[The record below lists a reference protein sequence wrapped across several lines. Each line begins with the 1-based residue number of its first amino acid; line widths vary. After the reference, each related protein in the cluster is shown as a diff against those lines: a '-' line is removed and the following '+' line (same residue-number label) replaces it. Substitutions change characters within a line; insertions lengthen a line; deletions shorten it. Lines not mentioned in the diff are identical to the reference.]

1 MHSLGSTGPTSRTET
16 AQLRWRPTKLTA
28 RVGTVGL
35 VGLAAAVVFAR
46 PSLLLIATP
55 SLLALAA
62 LLHGGDRPEQL
73 RVTLELS
80 EQRCFEGDDIGLRVR
95 VEPATLLGEVSLSL
109 GLPPAL
115 SVVGSPHEWRFHT
128 GTVAR
133 DWTIRP
139 QRWGR
144 HRVGPV
150 LISVRSTGLGWGA
163 TAAVTADAV
172 TVFPPPLRARDL
184 AVPPHLRA
192 WLGIHVG
199 RRPGSGLEFAGLRE
213 YVPGDAVRRVNWPV
227 SSRVG
232 SLMVNQYAVEHAAD
246 VVAFVDT
253 TSDVRCDGS
262 ATLESAVRGAAGLAQ
277 VYLRA
282 GDRVGVVGFGARL
295 RWLAP
300 HIGTRQY
307 YRIMDHLLTSA
318 VSTGFVAPELSR
330 LPRPVLPSGC
340 LVFLFS
346 PLLDARVI
354 DAVGDL
360 RQRGHPV
367 VVIDV
372 LTGEPA
378 ANATPEQQLALRI
391 WRLDRAAAMH
401 GLGEMG
407 AVVLPWD
414 PAAGAA
420 VERVRLQPL
429 LGGAR

>member
-1 MHSLGSTGPTSRTET
+1 M
-16 AQLRWRPTKLTA
+16 QLRWRPTKLTA

-35 VGLAAAVVFAR
+35 VGLAAAVVLAR

-62 LLHGGDRPEQL
+62 LLRRGQRPEQL
-73 RVTLELS
+73 RVTLELF
-80 EQRCFEGDDIGLRVR
+80 EQRCFEGDDVGLRVR
-95 VEPATLLGEVSLSL
+95 VEPPARLGEVSVSL
-109 GLPPAL
+109 ALPPAFA
-115 SVVGSPHEWRFHT
+115 VVGSPQDCRYHT

-133 DWTIRP
+133 DWTLRP
-139 QRWGR
+139 RRWGR
-144 HRVGPV
+144 HPVGPV
-150 LISVRSTGLGWGA
+150 LVNVRSTGLGWGA
-163 TAAVTADAV
+163 TATVTADAV
-172 TVFPPPLRARDL
+172 TVFPPPLAARDL

-213 YVPGDAVRRVNWPV
+213 YAPGDAVRRVNWPV
-227 SSRVG
+227 STRLG
-232 SLMVNQYAVEHAAD
+232 SLMVNEYAVEHAAD

-253 TSDVRCDGS
+253 TSDVRSGGT

-277 VYLRA
+277 AYLRA

-295 RWLAP
+295 RWLTP
-300 HIGTRQY
+300 DIGTRQY
-307 YRIMDHLLTSA
+307 YRILDHLLSSA
-318 VSTGFVAPELSR
+318 VSTGYVAPELSR

-340 LVFLFS
+340 LVFVFS
-346 PLLDARVI
+346 PLLDARII

-372 LTGEPA
+372 LMGEPA
-378 ANATPEQQLALRI
+378 ANTTPEDQLALRI
-391 WRLDRAAAMH
+391 WRLDRAAVMH

-407 AVVLPWD
+407 AVVLPWH
-414 PAAGAA
+414 PTAGATID
-420 VERVRLQPL
+420 RVRLQPL